1 MLDKIKNIL
10 NKILLFVGIIA
21 LVIILCLI
29 PYIRKLNKDISNY
42 DNNFKALN
50 LENDRLSKE
59 TIAYKF
65 DIQQLEFINDSII
78 EDLNNTR
85 RELKIKDKQL
95 KQMQS
100 IKTEIV
106 TRDSVFFRDTIF
118 QNNLVKLD
126 TLIGDDWYKINLK
139 LEYPNKLGIQAN
151 YKSDLN
157 VFAYSSKEII
167 GTPKKC
173 FVGRWFQKKHN
184 VIRVDVVD
192 KNPHAVITE
201 KKFIIV
207 E

>member
-1 MLDKIKNIL
+1 MRKYLYISIGIIIILLSLAVAGLSWKIKQL
-10 NKILLFVGIIA
+10 NE
-21 LVIILCLI
+21 
-29 PYIRKLNKDISNY
+29 DISVY

-50 LENDRLSKE
+50 LENDRLNKE

-65 DIQQLEFINDSII
+65 DIQQLEFIKDSII

-100 IKTEIV
+100 IKTEII
-106 TRDSVFFRDTIF
+106 TKDSVFFRDTIF
-118 QNNLVKLD
+118 RDNLIKLD
-126 TLIGDDWYKINLK
+126 TLLGDEWYKIKLQ
-139 LEYPNKLGIQAN
+139 LEYPNKIAIQAK
-151 YKSDLN
+151 YVSDIN
-157 VFAYSSKEII
+157 VFAKSSKEII

-173 FVGRWFQKKHN
+173 WLGRMFQKKHK

-192 KNPHAVITE
+192 KCPYSVIKE
-201 KKFIIV
+201 KKFVII